1 MSEEQILDSELENNI
16 LDDEVVTGGSDE
28 VITDEPTTDTE
39 PTTPTTPTA
48 PTYSYDPSQIYDN
61 GLNQM
66 RFELQDN
73 IIEGEGVTCALCD
86 EEYKAI
92 IENEKLWKRAKL
104 KCLKAI
110 IMKFAYEVNTSTDG
124 LSYSLNERYP
134 RWKAM
139 YDDLK
144 KTTTLAVPVC
154 DPSAL
159 GNPPGRPPYF
169 YENMHTNIRKL

>member
-1 MSEEQILDSELENNI
+1 M
-16 LDDEVVTGGSDE
+16 T
-28 VITDEPTTDTE
+28 
-39 PTTPTTPTA
+39 
-48 PTYSYDPSQIYDN
+48 TYSYDPSQIYDG

-73 IIEGEGVTCALCD
+73 IIEGEAVTTALCD

-92 IENEKLWKRAKL
+92 IENEKSWKRAKL

-110 IMKFAYEVNTSTDG
+110 VMKFAYEVNTSTDG

-139 YDDLK
+139 YDELK
-144 KTTTLAVPVC
+144 KETNVGVPLFNPQALA
-154 DPSAL
+154 SKS
-159 GNPPGRPPYF
+159 NPMYF
-169 YENMHTNIRKL
+169 HTDMHTNNRE

>member
-1 MSEEQILDSELENNI
+1 M
-16 LDDEVVTGGSDE
+16 G
-28 VITDEPTTDTE
+28 TTYT
-39 PTTPTTPTA
+39 
-48 PTYSYDPSQIYDN
+48 YDPSKIYDESV
-61 GLNQM
+61 NQM

-92 IENEKLWKRAKL
+92 IEHENGWKRAKL

-110 IMKFAYEVNTSTDG
+110 VTKFAYEVNTSTDG
-124 LSYSLNERYP
+124 ISYSLAERYE

-144 KTTTLAVPVC
+144 KETIVPVPIC
-154 DPSAL
+154 
-159 GNPPGRPPYF
+159 NPHSLNDSPVRPMYF
-169 YENMHTNIRKL
+169 YEDMHSNNRK